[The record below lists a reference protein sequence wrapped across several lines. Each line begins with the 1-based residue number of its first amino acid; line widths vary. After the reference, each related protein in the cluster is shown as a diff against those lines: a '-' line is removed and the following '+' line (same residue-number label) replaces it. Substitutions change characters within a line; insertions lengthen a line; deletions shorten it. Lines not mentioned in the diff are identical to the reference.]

1 MIKDRVLSISVIFV
15 FILLYLETFNFKKA
29 TAAQIVGPAA
39 YPRFLIYIILL
50 LSTVVLINSFLKKK
64 ENNSS
69 KSIFYWGTFINK
81 HKRIF
86 LIFVFFGLFVFIMSK
101 FNFIVASIFFLF
113 SSQTLLME
121 FKIKNITLNIFTS
134 IVITLIVYLV
144 FTNFLSIILP

>member
-1 MIKDRVLSISVIFV
+1 MIKDRVLYISVIFV

-69 KSIFYWGTFINK
+69 KSIFYWCTFIIK
-81 HKRIF
+81 YKRNI
-86 LIFVFFGLFVFIMSK
+86 LIFFFFIMSK